1 MQSLHLISLLLQYPS
16 LELQAVA
23 GEIRQRLTGDPALPQ
38 AAVGACEPLLTRLAT
53 TDIYDCQEAYVDL
66 FDRGRA
72 HSLHLFEHV
81 HGESRDR
88 GQAMVDLR
96 ARYLDAG
103 LEPEGNELP
112 DYLPLFLDYCSTLPE
127 ARARDTLAEPGV
139 VLIALAARLADKG
152 SDYAPV
158 FALLC
163 EIAGLE
169 MDEAAA
175 KALPPAEDP
184 ETLEELDAQW
194 EEEEIRFTADAAP
207 DPNAA
212 CPQVSA
218 ILDRMR
224 APLPA
229 AEPATSARR
238 S

>member
-1 MQSLHLISLLLQYPS
+1 MQALHLISLLLQYPTRDLLS
-16 LELQAVA
+16 VA
-23 GEIRQRLTGDPALPQ
+23 GEVRDRLVGDPALPQ
-38 AAVGACEPLLTRLAT
+38 AAVRALDPLIARLGSS
-53 TDIYDCQEAYVDL
+53 DIYDAQEAYVEL

-96 ARYLDAG
+96 QRYLDAR

-112 DYLPLFLDYCSTLPE
+112 DFLPLFLDYCSTLPE
-127 ARARDTLAEPGV
+127 AMARDTLAEPGV
-139 VLIALAARLADKG
+139 VLVALAARLAEKG

-163 EIAGLE
+163 EIAGVE
-169 MDEAAA
+169 MDEDAASA
-175 KALPPAEDP
+175 MPPPEDP

-207 DPNAA
+207 DPAAA
-212 CPQVSA
+212 CPQVNA
-218 ILDRMR
+218 MLERM
-224 APLPA
+224 LELSPA
-229 AEPATSARR
+229 APARR
-238 S
+238 N

>member
-1 MQSLHLISLLLQYPS
+1 MKSLHLLALLLGYPTQ
-16 LELQAVA
+16 ELQAVCS
-23 GEIRQRLTGDPALPQ
+23 EIRERLSADKSLPPRT
-38 AAVGACEPLLTRLAT
+38 VKRLHPLLTRLTAC
-53 TDIYDCQEAYVDL
+53 DIYDAQEVYVEL

-96 ARYLDAG
+96 QRYIDAG

-112 DYLPLFLDYCSTLPE
+112 DYLPMFLDYCATLPDSL
-127 ARARDTLAEPGV
+127 ARDTLAEPGV
-139 VLIALAARLADKG
+139 VLIALSARLADKG

-163 EIAGLE
+163 DIAGLE
-169 MDEAAA
+169 MDEEAAR
-175 KALPPAEDP
+175 ALPPAEDP

-194 EEEEIRFTADAAP
+194 EEEEIRFTADATP
-207 DPNAA
+207 DPTAA

-224 APLPA
+224 
-229 AEPATSARR
+229 EPATATIANRR
-238 S
+238 N

>member
-1 MQSLHLISLLLQYPS
+1 MKNLHLLSLLLGYPTRD
-16 LELQAVA
+16 LQAVC
-23 GEIRQRLTGDPALPQ
+23 GEIRGRLADDKLLPSDT
-38 AAVGACEPLLTRLAT
+38 VKRLHPLLTRLAAS
-53 TDIYDCQEAYVDL
+53 DIYDAQEAYVEL

-96 ARYLDAG
+96 QRYIDAG

-112 DYLPLFLDYCSTLPE
+112 DFLPLFLDYCSTLPE
-127 ARARDTLAEPGV
+127 RQARDTLAEPGV

-163 EIAGLE
+163 DIAGLE
-169 MDEAAA
+169 MDEEAAN
-175 KALPPAEDP
+175 ALPPVEDP
-184 ETLEELDAQW
+184 QTLEELDAQW

-207 DPNAA
+207 DPNAV
-212 CPQVSA
+212 CPV
-218 ILDRMR
+218 
-224 APLPA
+224 A
-229 AEPATSARR
+229 AQQLAAMHFERGA
-238 S
+238 

>member
-16 LELQAVA
+16 CELQAVA
-23 GEIRQRLTGDPALPQ
+23 GEIRQRLSADPRLPSSAVAALD
-38 AAVGACEPLLTRLAT
+38 PLLTRLAAD
-53 TDIYDCQEAYVDL
+53 DIYDCQEAYVDL

-96 ARYLDAG
+96 QRYLDAG

-127 ARARDTLAEPGV
+127 PLARETLAEPGV
-139 VLIALAARLADKG
+139 VLIALATRLADKG
-152 SDYAPV
+152 SDYAPLL
-158 FALLC
+158 ALLC

-175 KALPPAEDP
+175 RALPPAEDP

-207 DPNAA
+207 NPTAA
-212 CPQVSA
+212 CPQVGA
-218 ILDRMR
+218 MLDRMR
-224 APLPA
+224 DPLPA
-229 AEPATSARR
+229 GLANR